1 MRTLSCESGL
11 ISRRAFDSATI
22 TAVSGLVVSSTE
34 TSPSL
39 AAIVAA
45 VDTDLEDYRHQTS
58 PEGMVTIVFTDL
70 EASTEMLEELGED
83 RWLGVMLSHSRIIR
97 ECVAEHGGEVAESQ
111 GDGYMITF
119 ASASGALTFSVA
131 LQRRLE
137 RYNIGHAEP
146 PLRVRI
152 GIHTGNIF
160 QSGDDV
166 LGRAVVLAARITG
179 RARGGEILV
188 SEDCR
193 EYTRRVGRW
202 IYTGPIEVELKG
214 LMSAERVY
222 SLDWVRPS

>member
-1 MRTLSCESGL
+1 
-11 ISRRAFDSATI
+11 
-22 TAVSGLVVSSTE
+22 VVSSTE

-45 VDTDLEDYRHQTS
+45 VDTDLEDYRRQTS

-70 EASTEMLEELGED
+70 EASTEMLEEMGED
-83 RWLGVMLSHSRIIR
+83 RWLEVMLEHSRIIR
-97 ECVAEHGGEVAESQ
+97 DCVAEHGGEVAESQ

-119 ASASGALTFSVA
+119 ASASAALAFSVA
-131 LQRRLE
+131 SQRTLG
-137 RYNIGHAEP
+137 RYNREHHDQ

-152 GIHTGNIF
+152 GMHTGNIF

-193 EYTRRVGRW
+193 EYTRRAGRW
-202 IYTGPIEVELKG
+202 SFSGPIELALKG
-214 LMSAERVY
+214 LASAERVY
-222 SLDWVRPS
+222 SLDWDQPA

>member
-1 MRTLSCESGL
+1 MVVRTLSCEGGL
-11 ISRRAFDSATI
+11 ISHGGPGCAKISP
-22 TAVSGLVVSSTE
+22 VSGLVVSTTE

-45 VDTDLEDYRHQTS
+45 VDTDLDDYRHQTS

-83 RWLGVMLSHSRIIR
+83 RWLEVMLAHSKIIR
-97 ECVAEHGGEVAESQ
+97 DCAADHGGEVAESQ
-111 GDGYMITF
+111 GDGYMLTF
-119 ASASGALTFSVA
+119 ASASGALAFSVA
-131 LQRRLE
+131 LQRTLE
-137 RYNIGHAEP
+137 RYNADHSEQ
-146 PLRVRI
+146 PLRVRV
-152 GIHTGNIF
+152 GMHTGNIF

-193 EYTRRVGRW
+193 EYTRRAGRW
-202 IYTGPIEVELKG
+202 SYTGPRELELKG
-214 LMSAERVY
+214 LASAERVY
-222 SLDWVRPS
+222 ALDWV